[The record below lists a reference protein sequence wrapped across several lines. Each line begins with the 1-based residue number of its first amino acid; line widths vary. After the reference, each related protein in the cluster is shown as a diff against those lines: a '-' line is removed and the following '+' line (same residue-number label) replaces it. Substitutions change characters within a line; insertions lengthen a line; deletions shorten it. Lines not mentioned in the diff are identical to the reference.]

1 MRRRLLFCC
10 IAAAAQMLA
19 GCALFTSKNN
29 DSPEQ
34 TLATTEHNAI
44 SLLNYRTAR
53 EYSASGRFELAKEH
67 YLLAYAAA
75 GENAALRESLRQELH
90 SVDLMIKTMR

>member
-1 MRRRLLFCC
+1 MRRHLLPCC
-10 IAAAAQMLA
+10 FVAAALLLA
-19 GCALFTSKNN
+19 GCAMFSSKNN
-29 DSPEQ
+29 DVPEP
-34 TLATTEHNAI
+34 TLATTEHNTI

-53 EYSASGRFELAKEH
+53 EYAAGGRFELAKEH

-90 SVDLMIKTMR
+90 SVDLMIRTMR